1 MYSDWRQNTTGMRD
15 RKAAGNLLYYGHYR
29 NSMPMTD
36 MIIIGAGPAGISMA
50 AEARSA
56 GLPPDHVL
64 VLEKAPEHSFSIK
77 KYYPENKLVTANY
90 KGFEAVCTGVLCM
103 PDMSKSETITYLD
116 RTLRQYDIQVRYE
129 ETVHRISRHEAEQR
143 FTVISD
149 KGEYETRTVVIAIG
163 ILGKPNRPAYSLPR
177 TLRNRLLFDVTQAP
191 VENADVLVVGGGD
204 SASEYAQFLAQRG
217 NRVTLSYR
225 RTEFT
230 RMNDINRESLL
241 ALARRQQVSI
251 LTGSDIARVT
261 DDGGRPQVHFAEASS
276 GSRTYDFLVYALGGS
291 TPENFL
297 KAVGIEFNGES
308 PRLLEGYET
317 SVPGLFLVGDLS
329 AGPKGGSIIWAFN
342 SANTAMRKILKNYL
356 PSADPEH

>member
-1 MYSDWRQNTTGMRD
+1 MI
-15 RKAAGNLLYYGHYR
+15 
-29 NSMPMTD
+29 D
-36 MIIIGAGPAGISMA
+36 MVIIGAGPAGISTA

-56 GLPPDHVL
+56 GIPPEHVL

-77 KYYPENKLVTANY
+77 KYYPADKLVTANY

-116 RTLRQYDIQVRYE
+116 RALRQYNIRVHYE
-129 ETVHRISRHEAEQR
+129 ETVHRITRHEAEQR

-149 KGEYETRTVVIAIG
+149 KGEYDTRTVVIAIG
-163 ILGKPNRPAYSLPR
+163 ILGKPNKPAYPLPR
-177 TLRNRLLFDVTQAP
+177 TLKNRLLFDVTEVP
-191 VENADVLVVGGGD
+191 MEDADVLVVGGGD

-225 RTEFT
+225 RTEFM

-241 ALARRQQVSI
+241 ALARRQQATI
-251 LTGSDIARVT
+251 LTGSNITKVT
-261 DDGGRPQVHFAEASS
+261 DAGGRPQVHFAEASS
-276 GSRTYDFLVYALGGS
+276 GTRSYDFVVYALGGS

-297 KAVGIEFNGES
+297 KTIGIEFNGES

-317 SVPGLFLVGDLS
+317 SVPGMFLVGDLS

-342 SANTAMRKILKNYL
+342 SANTAMRKILKDYLHL
-356 PSADPEH
+356 PSPGSPSTSGH